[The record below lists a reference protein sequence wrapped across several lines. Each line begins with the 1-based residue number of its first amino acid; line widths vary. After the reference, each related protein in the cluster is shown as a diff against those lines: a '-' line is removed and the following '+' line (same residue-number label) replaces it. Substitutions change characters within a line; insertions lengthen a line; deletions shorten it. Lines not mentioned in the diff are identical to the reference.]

1 MWFADGDVRYGV
13 DVAYASGPGGLVAY
27 STLGAGQVDLLLCD
41 NWATNLEIA
50 WEQPLIES
58 LHRRLASFSRLVVFD
73 KRGTGISDPIPALS
87 LSMVPTIEEGTSD
100 AVTVLD
106 DLGIAKAAVLGA
118 DIGCWVAMQLAAM
131 FTTRVERL
139 VLVDPL
145 PRLTRTEDYPY
156 AMSYRAYRAYIA
168 DIRDNYGRSRDST
181 MLRFLA
187 PDLADDESVKRWM
200 LRYHRLSMPPGSMLA
215 NWEGT
220 AEVDLRP
227 LLSSIAVP
235 TLVVEHTE
243 PPFRSL
249 PGKFVAEEIPG
260 ATYHRVPGRNAALWA
275 PQPEGI
281 FDEIESFVTGGPP
294 VPRAVDPDRFL
305 TTVLF
310 TDIVDSTAQAE
321 ALGDKAWRDLLEV
334 HDTVSRS
341 VVERYRGN
349 IVTHTGDGVLANFD
363 GPARAVRCSFELR
376 STLARSGLRVR
387 SALHTG
393 EVDRRGDNLS
403 GIGVH
408 LAARVLSLCREDEVV
423 VTRTVKDLVTGSGI
437 EFDNRGTHRLKG
449 FQDSW
454 QLFTVTRA

>member
-1 MWFADGDVRYGV
+1 M
-13 DVAYASGPGGLVAY
+13 YAWGPGGLVAY
-27 STLGAGQVDLLLCD
+27 STLGTGQVDLLLCD

-58 LHRRLASFSRLVVFD
+58 LHRRLASFSRLVLFD
-73 KRGTGISDPIPALS
+73 KRGTGISDPIPASS

-106 DLGIAKAAVLGA
+106 HLGIDKAAVLGA

-145 PRLTRTEDYPY
+145 PRLTRTDDYPY
-156 AMSYRAYRAYIA
+156 AMSDRAYRAYIA
-168 DIRDNYGRSRDST
+168 DIRDNYGRSSDST

-187 PDLADDESVKRWM
+187 PDVADDEQLKRWM

-227 LLSSIAVP
+227 LLGSITAP
-235 TLVVEHTE
+235 TLVVEHAE
-243 PPFRSL
+243 PPFRTY
-249 PGKFVAEEIPG
+249 PGEFVAAEIPG
-260 ATYHRVPGRNAALWA
+260 ATRHRVPGRNAALWA
-275 PQPEGI
+275 PQSEGL
-281 FDEIESFVTGGPP
+281 FDEIESFLTGGPP
-294 VPRAVDPDRFL
+294 GARVEDPDRFL

-310 TDIVDSTAQAE
+310 TDIVDSTRRAD
-321 ALGDKAWRDLLEV
+321 ALGDRAWRDLLEV
-334 HDTVSRS
+334 HDTICRS
-341 VVERYRGN
+341 VIERYRGN
-349 IVTHTGDGVLANFD
+349 IVNHTGDGVLANFD

-376 STLARSGLRVR
+376 SSLARSGLRIR

-393 EVDRRGDNLS
+393 EVERRGNNLS

-408 LAARVLSLCREDEVV
+408 LAARLLPVCRGDEVV

-437 EFDNRGTHRLKG
+437 EFDDRGTHNLKG